1 MSFSATAKDE
11 LARKVTEKDCCA
23 VAELAAFA
31 HVTGHVELKGQGNFA
46 FYMNTEHAPTARCML
61 SLIKTRTAVSAKLI
75 TKENRLKKKHI
86 YTIMVEDHADARR
99 FLTALKV
106 LDSDGAMH
114 FDIHPDLVK
123 KECCRTSF
131 LRGAFLGSG
140 SISDP
145 EKGYHLEFVA
155 ATKEF
160 ADGLLNILSSYE
172 IKAKSIARKD
182 AEVVYV
188 KEGDSIIK
196 LLTLI
201 GAHSTIL
208 ALENIRISKDIMNNI
223 NRAANCE
230 AANYSKTV
238 DASIK
243 QVQAIMRLKAAGELE
258 SLSPNLFAVA
268 EARLNNHQ
276 ATLSELAEI
285 IGGKV
290 GKSGINHRLRK
301 ICEIADKLDE

>member
-11 LARKVTEKDCCA
+11 LARKAPEKDCCA

-31 HVTGHVELKGQGNFA
+31 HVTGHMELKGLGNFE

-61 SLIKTRTAVSAKLI
+61 SLIKTRLQVVARLI

-86 YTIMVEDHADARR
+86 YTIMVEDYADAKRL
-99 FLTALKV
+99 LTTLKI
-106 LDSDGAMH
+106 LDEGRMR
-114 FDIHPDLVK
+114 FDIHRELIK

-155 ATKEF
+155 SKQEF
-160 ADGLLNILSSYE
+160 ANGLLNILSSYE
-172 IKAKSIARKD
+172 IKAKSITRKD
-182 AEVVYV
+182 SVVVYV
-188 KEGDSIIK
+188 KESDSIIK

-208 ALENIRISKDIMNNI
+208 ALENIRISKDMMNNI

-258 SLSPNLFAVA
+258 NLTPTLFVVA

-301 ICEIADKLDE
+301 ICELADKLDE

>member
-11 LARKVTEKDCCA
+11 LARKVPEKDCCA

-31 HVTGHVELKGQGNFA
+31 HVTGHMELKGQGNFA

-61 SLIKTRTAVSAKLI
+61 SLLKTRMQVSARLI

-86 YTIMVEDHADARR
+86 YTIMVEDFADARR
-99 FLTALKV
+99 LLTDLKI
-106 LDSDGAMH
+106 LDQGQMR
-114 FDIHPDLVK
+114 FDIHPKLTKTD
-123 KECCRTSF
+123 CCRTSF

-140 SISDP
+140 SVSDP

-155 ATKEF
+155 STQEF

-172 IKAKSIARKD
+172 IRARAITRKD
-182 AEVVYV
+182 SVVAYV
-188 KEGDSIIK
+188 KESDSIIK

-258 SLSPNLFAVA
+258 NLSPNLFAVA

-301 ICEIADKLDE
+301 ICELAEKLDE

>member
-11 LARKVTEKDCCA
+11 LARKTSEKVCCA

-31 HVTGHVELKGQGNFA
+31 HVTGHMELKGQGNFA

-61 SLIKTRTAVSAKLI
+61 SLIKTRVGVSAKLI
-75 TKENRLKKKHI
+75 TKENRLKRKHI
-86 YTIMVEDHADARR
+86 YTIMVEDFDQARQ
-99 FLTALKV
+99 LLKTLEIIDDKGAV
-106 LDSDGAMH
+106 QFGISDH
-114 FDIHPDLVK
+114 LIE
-123 KECCRTSF
+123 KECCRISF

-140 SISDP
+140 SVSDP
-145 EKGYHLEFVA
+145 EKAYHLEFVA
-155 ATKEF
+155 SNKDF
-160 ADGLLNILSSYE
+160 ADDLLNILSSNE
-172 IKAKSIARKD
+172 IKAKSIERK
-182 AEVVYV
+182 ESIVVYV
-188 KEGDSIIK
+188 KESDSIIR

-208 ALENIRISKDIMNNI
+208 ALENIRISKDMMNNI

-238 DASIK
+238 DASIR
-243 QVQAIMRLKAAGELE
+243 QVQAIMRLKAAGELDR
-258 SLSPNLFAVA
+258 LNATLFAVA

-276 ATLSELAEI
+276 ASLNELAVI
-285 IGGKV
+285 LGGKV

-301 ICEIADKLDE
+301 ICEMAEKLDR

>member
-1 MSFSATAKDE
+1 MSFSATTKDD
-11 LARKVTEKDCCA
+11 LARKATEKDCCA

-31 HVTGHVELKGQGNFA
+31 HVTGHLDLKGRGDFE

-61 SLIKTRTAVSAKLI
+61 SLIKTRMQVGAKLI

-86 YTIMVEDHADARR
+86 YTILIEDYADARR
-99 FLTALKV
+99 LLTELKI
-106 LDSDGAMH
+106 LGEDGAMH
-114 FDIHPDLVK
+114 FGIAPEIVK

-131 LRGAFLGSG
+131 LRGAFLGAG

-155 ATKEF
+155 STQEF
-160 ADGLLNILSSYE
+160 ADGLLNILNSYE
-172 IKAKSIARKD
+172 IRARSIARKE
-182 AEVVYV
+182 AVVVYV
-188 KEGDSIIK
+188 KESDSMIK

-243 QVQAIMRLKAAGELE
+243 QVQAIMRLKEAGELE
-258 SLSPNLFAVA
+258 RLSPTLFAVA

-276 ATLSELAEI
+276 ASLNELAAI
-285 IGGKV
+285 LDGKV

-301 ICEIADKLDE
+301 ICELADKLDG